1 MPGSR
6 SAQAPQSTRDAPH
19 GPDDWHQE
27 DLWKASRTGE
37 QSCVKQQ
44 GLTQGSEMHSCSWPQ
59 TTKSRKRGRKL
70 SFMKSLLLPAWAMR
84 FWCSAKM
91 LYQALWGKS
100 GWDAGRTLRT
110 NEGPEATRR
119 AWCSLASAWCGRSG
133 EELQDLLGY
142 TTHVGTFAEA

>member
-1 MPGSR
+1 MAFITER
-6 SAQAPQSTRDAPH
+6 WAA
-19 GPDDWHQE
+19 
-27 DLWKASRTGE
+27 
-37 QSCVKQQ
+37 

-100 GWDAGRTLRT
+100 SCEAGLTLHK
-110 NEGPEATRR
+110 
-119 AWCSLASAWCGRSG
+119 
-133 EELQDLLGY
+133 LLLRHG
-142 TTHVGTFAEA
+142 